1 MDHLYAAEAVC
12 RRLFLWLR
20 GAWHGGPYEAASGQ
34 RFKRVT
40 VLDDFS
46 AGGLYLRLLWHVAVG
61 AKLCVVVCL
70 MTDSFAWAATP
81 YVAVQGCGS
90 MCRGQLDGISGVG
103 VVFMHYQFL

>member
-20 GAWHGGPYEAASGQ
+20 GCWHGGLYEAASGQ

-46 AGGLYLRLLWHVAVG
+46 AGGFYLRLLRHV
-61 AKLCVVVCL
+61 
-70 MTDSFAWAATP
+70 T
-81 YVAVQGCGS
+81 
-90 MCRGQLDGISGVG
+90 VG
-103 VVFMHYQFL
+103 VNRSKAVCGCLPHD